1 MLKAYLHLRFASSWA
16 CVDPDDLQAMPVES
30 RRAPR
35 RRTALAAAAEATA
48 AKIGRRFA
56 LGGRDEGDGGDEMAK
71 NWWMNTEIISLLIK
85 SSTTARKLFH
95 TQTTICRTNTTY

>member
-1 MLKAYLHLRFASSWA
+1 MLKTYLHLRFASSWA

-48 AKIGRRFA
+48 SKIGRRFA
-56 LGGRDEGDGGDEMAK
+56 LGGVMRETEETKWQRTGG
-71 NWWMNTEIISLLIK
+71 
-85 SSTTARKLFH
+85 
-95 TQTTICRTNTTY
+95 